1 MGCGL
6 CQGLAK
12 FGGEGEQEKGIEK
25 YPSPL
30 PLHTQGK
37 KENNAVK
44 NDIV

>member
-1 MGCGL
+1 MWLVSG
-6 CQGLAK
+6 
-12 FGGEGEQEKGIEK
+12 FGQVGGGEQEKRIEK

-37 KENNAVK
+37 KENSAVK